1 MEKPHHH
8 TKNMTCR
15 GTGGEKMKNKLEL
28 RNNAHSCINMDSRNR
43 VIMRADFKSR
53 DSIISHYKKYINAD
67 KEVFPF
73 LDTICDILRG
83 PKDYH
88 SEYSPY
94 QYVLLGQPSAGK
106 STELRRIAKTLAQN
120 KKDDLNEN
128 QIIHLCS
135 LQNTSA
141 IHKKI
146 ESKEDLW
153 QWIMRSHESKM
164 WSLERYSFEQFSRLH
179 SEFNLAPILLVDTVD
194 LLIYGEIG
202 TDSGK
207 KIAQL
212 WTELVD
218 DCRQKGWTILWSCRR
233 HEWQIMNDGNQSVE
247 LEEIHLPPLSA
258 NIVGDVYND
267 MKNNPNYQQ
276 AHMVALSLA
285 FPIIVGHKLNY
296 SEKYP
301 MEDIESKFY
310 ELHNIMREVAVAD
323 NIYKNAGPTSWI
335 VKEMKGKIATDI
347 LYDGVVE
354 TLIKYVSKKWQY
366 KESEV
371 CEYWEEIE
379 REFYYAAKPN
389 SGGARIQIERNYL
402 DDCDDKNLM
411 RAILLKSQ
419 HFGILHENSDTLEMT
434 HQLFAE
440 YCVWKHL
447 EDIDEEMKGKF
458 PSMIFRNQIEQG
470 DRDALEEGGKWFLPY
485 TVFNKDLAEIGANIS
500 GDEHYTKAWYDAAKQ
515 AYANQPR
522 DFPNT
527 SKAIQLQDKNRLASE
542 RDINDEKKQIINSL
556 SKDNK
561 FPLIING
568 PPGVGKTHLSYIWMD
583 RIALGHDWVQLVTD
597 KTRSIPELNEIP
609 KAYFMT
615 QSQRL
620 ARQITKKVD
629 KYYGNDPRP
638 VDFKDWG
645 VDEYLSELEKL
656 VGEPRQTFRFEDFE
670 HEWTEYS
677 RGVQHA
683 GLKNIPNQAMW
694 NEYIHSLISNN
705 GKLKSKDDYL
715 DGRLEIFKFSK
726 HPDKM
731 ARIFW
736 DWANQRKS
744 SKLTLSERAGNLIK
758 DIINI
763 LVSGNLDQKES
774 INSLQPDI
782 LILDEIQDLPA
793 PVILLM
799 LIMHKGDTNSVMMCG
814 DDEQTLELV
823 QFDWG
828 VVFSKVTT
836 AIYELSKKYDQKVE
850 VIEKWKKLELNKVQ
864 QNNTTYMR
872 IVERSI
878 PEIVISLQDSWNRS
892 VASPNMRDI
901 LNIKS
906 ENGTASIEPGDISR
920 NRAKYNTEEKLI
932 QGIQHFEVND
942 DEWFKQVSREIYD
955 NALDVAILL
964 PDDGQHTRYR
974 RLLDNEDT
982 DLELWTPRLIKGLEY
997 SVVIAV
1003 NPWHIDMKH
1012 FNDVVSQKNIIDWK
1026 KAESYISA
1034 NKENNLD
1041 TVKMHM
1047 ERIKLLAEQRLRH
1060 SNIMLSRGMD
1070 KLFIVSSENNEDMI
1084 STYEYDS
1091 DPEKRK
1097 LTTQD
1102 SWFGKSDGSK
1112 LENIRGIDRLIR
1124 RLSLIILSAEGKS
1137 DFEQVM
1143 YKSKHILNTLESK
1156 GKVSESLPFYFLSKV
1171 EPEDGLDM
1179 MSLGFDS
1186 FRKKLHQPSP
1196 SENQNKTFS
1205 LPQFEALKDFEKYV
1219 NLTAQYC
1226 SLDEAGGIR
1235 IPILRFNE
1243 YNSNLEKFIQLFSRP
1258 NSKCFGSDESQSV
1271 TSEQEYQISVISE
1284 YVVQR
1289 FFGGRRES
1297 STRTSEWCDAA
1308 KTIDLQDFS
1317 KSLDV
1322 DKYKRFT
1329 FVKEIVEQQNN
1340 QQSFV
1345 TKTHHTEEVEREFWK
1360 EGEHHIS
1367 RISTGDLEKICRNIH
1382 IQLQKSD
1389 NSLSYEGVL
1398 FVSKLVPQSL
1408 NGFDSLKIQ
1417 ERISAGGVGD
1427 LCNICNTVQGEADK
1441 QGLTL
1446 RPMLSQIDEKTAEII
1461 ASQLVKHY
1469 GTPSVREA
1477 IRRNSYGL
1485 FDLLKH
1491 FIGRPSFNDFTFEK
1505 SIAMGRLLVKD
1516 LEKASKGN
1524 VLGPKE
1530 WEHPVIEHIQNYAL
1544 SLIRRGRFSSLQF
1557 ISTQDKERVYDIIDN
1572 KNNDE
1577 ETFASSLRWKFGA
1590 TERKNIIL
1598 FSIKKL
1604 FLDEVENK
1612 TTILSR
1618 KDMKKLIELEVNKL
1632 PTNQGREDSKE
1643 WRGLLEDADFCK
1655 ELVRIPYENKL
1666 NDLSPDMY
1674 FGRVPGQFVYAKKWN
1689 ECLME
1694 SFEKSEGS
1702 FGGSDF
1708 KSVFALKMAEIEGE
1722 TDSVFDQSQED
1733 VTLTK
1738 NLVHKYMLQNI
1749 TKPEWREN
1757 VLREGI
1763 NLNKAW
1769 SFGFIPWLNARQ
1781 SIILYHHLEKMKT
1794 RVEDS
1799 LRLIQSQYTAAHWGV
1814 KFFNKASKKTMP
1826 KAERSFIRKYLDE
1839 NIKAL
1844 KVISDI
1850 LPYAHKEMEKFN
1862 VREILEKLVLFFHRA
1877 YPSGEPEIKL
1887 SRKWK
1892 LLANDFLRDEFPA
1905 CSMILGEINIGNISE
1920 KIHETLNIFS
1930 LIYMNGKFQIALI
1943 VFLQKFATEINYIPA
1958 NSPVQLK
1965 NPEEIRS
1972 YSVLKP
1978 ENHDLRD
1985 LNSELTRIRNLPIPN
2000 SAQSS

>member
-1 MEKPHHH
+1 
-8 TKNMTCR
+8 MTCG
-15 GTGGEKMKNKLEL
+15 GTGGEIMNNKLEL
-28 RNNAHSCINMDSRNR
+28 RNNAHSTINMDSRSR
-43 VIMRADFKSR
+43 VIMRADFKSKE
-53 DSIISHYKKYINAD
+53 SIISHYKKYIND
-67 KEVFPF
+67 NKEVFPF
-73 LDTICDILRG
+73 LDTICNILRG
-83 PKDYH
+83 PKNYH
-88 SEYSPY
+88 SDYSPH

-120 KKDDLNEN
+120 KKGDLNEN

-141 IHKKI
+141 IHKEI

-164 WSLERYSFEQFSRLH
+164 WSLERYSFEQFSKLH

-202 TDSGK
+202 TDNGK
-207 KIAQL
+207 KIAHL
-212 WTELVD
+212 WKELVD
-218 DCRQKGWTILWSCRR
+218 DCREKGWTILWSCRR
-233 HEWQIMNDGNQSVE
+233 HEWQIMNDGGQNVE
-247 LEEIHLPPLSA
+247 LVEVHLPPLSA
-258 NIVGDVYND
+258 NLVGDVYSD
-267 MKNNPNYQQ
+267 MKDKPNYQQ

-296 SEKYP
+296 SEKYS
-301 MEDIESKFY
+301 MDRIELEFKK
-310 ELHNIMREVAVAD
+310 LHYQMREVDVAE
-323 NIYKNAGPTSWI
+323 NIYKKAGPISWI
-335 VKEMKGKIATDI
+335 VKEMNGKIATDI

-366 KESEV
+366 EEEEV
-371 CEYWEEIE
+371 RDYWTDIE

-402 DDCDDKNLM
+402 NDCDDKDLM

-447 EDIDEEMKGKF
+447 NDSDEEMKGKF

-470 DRDALEEGGKWFLPY
+470 DRDALEEGSKWFLPY
-485 TVFNKDLAEIGANIS
+485 TVFNKNLAEIGADIS
-500 GDEHYTKAWYDAAKQ
+500 GDEAYTRAWIDAAKQ

-522 DFPNT
+522 DFPNR
-527 SKAIQLQDKNRLASE
+527 SKTIQSQDKVKTVSRASE
-542 RDINDEKKQIINSL
+542 RDINDEKRQIINSL
-556 SKDNK
+556 SKNN
-561 FPLIING
+561 PLIING

-583 RIALGHDWVQLVTD
+583 RIALGHDWVELATD
-597 KTRSIPELNEIP
+597 KSRSIPNLTEIP

-620 ARQITKKVD
+620 ARQITEKVD
-629 KYYGNDPRP
+629 KYYDKDPRP
-638 VDFKDWG
+638 VEFRDWG

-670 HEWTEYS
+670 HEWTDYS
-677 RGVQHA
+677 RGIQHA
-683 GLKNIPNQAMW
+683 DLKNIPKQALW
-694 NEYIHSLISNN
+694 NEYIHSLIDNN
-705 GKLKSKDDYL
+705 GKLKSEDDYL

-731 ARIFW
+731 ARLYW
-736 DWANQRKS
+736 KWACQRKS
-744 SKLTLSERAGNLIK
+744 SKLTLSERAGDLIK
-758 DIINI
+758 RVIGI
-763 LVSGNLDQKES
+763 LVDGNLGEKES
-774 INSLQPDI
+774 LNSLQPDI

-836 AIYELSKKYDQKVE
+836 ALYELSNEYKQRVD
-850 VIEKWKKLELNKVQ
+850 VIEKWKALELNKVQ
-864 QNNTTYMR
+864 QNNTKYMH

-892 VASPNMRDI
+892 VASQNMRNI
-901 LNIKS
+901 LKIKS
-906 ENGTASIEPGDISR
+906 ENGTATIEPGKISSE
-920 NRAKYNTEEKLI
+920 RARYNDENKLI
-932 QGIQHFEVND
+932 QGIQHFEVHD

-955 NALDVAILL
+955 HALDVAILL
-964 PDDGQHTRYR
+964 PDDEQHIRYR
-974 RLLDNEDT
+974 KLLEIEDT

-1003 NPWHIDMKH
+1003 NPWHIDKKH
-1012 FNDVVSQKNIIDWK
+1012 FNDVVSQKSIVNWERV
-1026 KAESYISA
+1026 ESYISA
-1034 NKENNLD
+1034 NKESDLNA
-1041 TVKMHM
+1041 VEMHM

-1070 KLFIVSSENNEDMI
+1070 KLFIVSSENNKDMI

-1091 DPEKRK
+1091 DPEKERPDK
-1097 LTTQD
+1097 ND
-1102 SWFGKSDGSK
+1102 SWFGKSDESK
-1112 LENIRGIDRLIR
+1112 LEKIQGIERLIR
-1124 RLSLIILSAEGKS
+1124 RLSLIILSAEGMG
-1137 DFEQVM
+1137 DLEQVM
-1143 YKSKHILNTLESK
+1143 YKSKHILKTLESK
-1156 GKVSESLPFYFLSKV
+1156 SKVSESLPFYFLSKIR
-1171 EPEDGLDM
+1171 PEDGLDM
-1179 MSLGFDS
+1179 MSLGFES
-1186 FRKKLHQPSP
+1186 FRKKLEQPSL
-1196 SENQNKTFS
+1196 SENQNKTFG

-1219 NLTAQYC
+1219 NETARFC
-1226 SLDEAGGIR
+1226 RLDEAGGIR

-1243 YNSNLEKFIQLFSRP
+1243 YNSNLERFVRLFSRP
-1258 NSKCFGSDESQSV
+1258 NSKCFDLDESQSV
-1271 TSEQEYQISVISE
+1271 TKEQEYQISVISE
-1284 YVVQR
+1284 YIVQR

-1297 STRTSEWCDAA
+1297 STRAGEWCDAA

-1322 DKYKRFT
+1322 DKYQRFT

-1340 QQSFV
+1340 QQSPL
-1345 TKTHHTEEVEREFWK
+1345 TKMHHTEEVEREFWK

-1382 IQLQKSD
+1382 NQLQNSN

-1417 ERISAGGVGD
+1417 ERISTSGVGD
-1427 LCNICNTVQGEADK
+1427 LCNICNTVQREADK
-1441 QGLTL
+1441 QDLTL
-1446 RPMLSQIDEKTAEII
+1446 SPIFSQIDEKTAEII

-1469 GTPSVREA
+1469 ATPSVRES
-1477 IRRNSYGL
+1477 IRKNSYGL

-1491 FIGRPSFNDFTFEK
+1491 FISSPSFNDFTFEK
-1505 SIAMGRLLVKD
+1505 SIAMGSLLLKD
-1516 LEKASKGN
+1516 LEKESKVN
-1524 VLGPKE
+1524 VLGPME
-1530 WEHPVIEHIQNYAL
+1530 WEHPVIEHIQDHAL
-1544 SLIRRGRFSSLQF
+1544 SLIRRGRFRSLQF
-1557 ISTQDKERVYDIIDN
+1557 ISTQDKKRVYEIINN
-1572 KNNDE
+1572 KNHSE
-1577 ETFASSLRWKFGA
+1577 ETFASSLRWRLGE

-1598 FSIKKL
+1598 FSMKKL
-1604 FLDEVENK
+1604 FLDEFENK

-1618 KDMKKLIELEVNKL
+1618 KDMKKLIDLEVNKL
-1632 PTNQGREDSKE
+1632 PTKQGREDSKE
-1643 WRGLLEDADFCK
+1643 WRDLLVDPGFCK

-1666 NDLSPDMY
+1666 DDLSPDIY
-1674 FGRVPGQFVYAKKWN
+1674 FGRVAGQFVYAKKWN

-1694 SFEKSEGS
+1694 SFEKSEDS

-1708 KSVFALKMAEIEGE
+1708 KSVFALKMAEMERE

-1763 NLNKAW
+1763 NLNKSW

-1877 YPSGEPEIKL
+1877 NPSGEPEIKL

-1958 NSPVQLK
+1958 NSPVKLK

-1985 LNSELTRIRNLPIPN
+1985 LNGELTRIRNLPIPN
-2000 SAQSS
+2000 SAQRS